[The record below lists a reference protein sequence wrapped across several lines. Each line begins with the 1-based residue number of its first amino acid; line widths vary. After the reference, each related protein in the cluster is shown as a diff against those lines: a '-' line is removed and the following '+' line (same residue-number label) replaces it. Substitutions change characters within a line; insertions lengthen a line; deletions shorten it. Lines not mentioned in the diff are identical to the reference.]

1 MSASFVHRL
10 ALVETDSIGEGT
22 RVWAF
27 AHVMAGAK
35 VGRDCNIGEHCFIET
50 GASIGDRATVKN
62 GVLVWD
68 GVEIGDGAFIG
79 PGVVFTNDL
88 RPRSPRLPEAESRYA
103 SRESWLARTVVATG
117 ATIGAGAVILP
128 ALTIGAFSMI
138 GAGAVVTA
146 SVPEHGLVV
155 GNPGKAI
162 GWVCRCGERLK
173 VRAGKARCACR
184 RAYKLSKGKLSA
196 SK

>member
-1 MSASFVHRL
+1 MSAGFVHRL
-10 ALVETDSIGEGT
+10 ALVESDSIGEGT

-35 VGRDCNIGEHCFIET
+35 VGRDCNIGGHCFIET

-68 GVEIGDGAFIG
+68 GVEIGEGAFVG

-88 RPRSPRLPEAESRYA
+88 RPRSPRLPEAEARYA
-103 SRESWLARTVVATG
+103 RKEGWLSRSSVGAG

-128 ALTIGAFSMI
+128 DLAIGAYAMI
-138 GAGAVVTA
+138 GAGAVVLA

-155 GNPGKAI
+155 GNPGKLI
-162 GWVCRCGERLK
+162 GWVCRCGKRLAL
-173 VRAGKARCACR
+173 RAGKARCGCG
-184 RAYKLSKGKLSA
+184 RAYRLSKKKLVA
-196 SK
+196 SR